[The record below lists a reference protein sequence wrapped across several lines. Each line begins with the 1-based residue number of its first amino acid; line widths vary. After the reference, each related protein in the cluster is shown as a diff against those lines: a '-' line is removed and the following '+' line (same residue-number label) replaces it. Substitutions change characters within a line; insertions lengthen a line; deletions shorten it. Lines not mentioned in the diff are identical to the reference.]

1 MQQQT
6 NPRNSYSMETQSKL
20 LQSHRES
27 STELDFNQ
35 QEAWVRE
42 RLELQIQS
50 QVFKSKVSELVQ
62 EEIRKSRTIS
72 QVLDSLYLLKD
83 SLQRINRW
91 VSEEEFGGKVGKE
104 EILEDELDVLFSEMR
119 SVYQFASVVESRIV
133 KREEIRTKEKM
144 EMDERIVSLIEE
156 NRDING
162 LLRVAMLEKMNLE
175 RTLNKLKGSG
185 EQKRVAIL
193 QIAERGLQKVGF
205 GFMMSSVAEEPPV
218 DSASIDSGQGQS
230 EDEVVSVAATFEN
243 MMKNLRLE
251 IANLRRSLEESRL
264 ENEHLQSFSDEQ
276 AQKIAENI
284 LYIEHLEERLNKL
297 VHNIDELMLEVT
309 KAEEDATRWKQA
321 CELEVE
327 AGRTAIEE
335 RDKEVALLKEELSRT
350 KLALDASNNKMQLKE
365 RLASTAMAAQEAAEI
380 SLRLA
385 DSRSA
390 GLRERIEELTK
401 QLEEDVDQE
410 KKERDRGRRRLR
422 HECWPWRVLRFTPA
436 VSSRPGNLNRRRRL
450 PEMEALLHFM

>member
-1 MQQQT
+1 
-6 NPRNSYSMETQSKL
+6 
-20 LQSHRES
+20 
-27 STELDFNQ
+27 
-35 QEAWVRE
+35 
-42 RLELQIQS
+42 
-50 QVFKSKVSELVQ
+50 
-62 EEIRKSRTIS
+62 
-72 QVLDSLYLLKD
+72 
-83 SLQRINRW
+83 
-91 VSEEEFGGKVGKE
+91 
-104 EILEDELDVLFSEMR
+104 
-119 SVYQFASVVESRIV
+119 
-133 KREEIRTKEKM
+133 
-144 EMDERIVSLIEE
+144 
-156 NRDING
+156 
-162 LLRVAMLEKMNLE
+162 MNLE
-175 RTLNKLKGSG
+175 RTLNKLKRSG

-218 DSASIDSGQGQS
+218 DSANIDSGQS
-230 EDEVVSVAATFEN
+230 EDEVVSVAATFEK

-264 ENEHLQSFSDEQ
+264 ENEHLQSFSGEQ
-276 AQKIAENI
+276 AQKIAENM

-335 RDKEVALLKEELSRT
+335 RDREVALLKEELSRT
-350 KLALDASNNKMQLKE
+350 KMALDASNNKMQLKE
-365 RLASTAMAAQEAAEI
+365 RLASTAMTALEAAEI

-401 QLEEDVDQE
+401 QLEEDVDQG
-410 KKERDRGRRRLR
+410 KKEKDCGRRRLR

-436 VSSRPGNLNRRRRL
+436 VSSRPGNLNRMRRL

>member
-1 MQQQT
+1 
-6 NPRNSYSMETQSKL
+6 METQSKL
-20 LQSHRES
+20 LQSLRES

-35 QEAWVRE
+35 EEAWAGE
-42 RLELQIQS
+42 RLEFEIQS
-50 QVFKSKVSELVQ
+50 QVFKSKVSELLQ
-62 EEIRKSRTIS
+62 EDIRKSRTIS

-83 SLQRINRW
+83 CLQRINGW
-91 VSEEEFGGKVGKE
+91 VSEEECGGKVGKG

-119 SVYQFASVVESRIV
+119 SVYRFAAVVESRIA

-156 NRDING
+156 NRDVNG
-162 LLRVAMLEKMNLE
+162 LLRVALAEKVKLE

-185 EQKRVAIL
+185 EQKRVTIL

-205 GFMMSSVAEEPPV
+205 GFMMSSTVAEEPPV
-218 DSASIDSGQGQS
+218 DSANSDSGQS
-230 EDEVVSVAATFEN
+230 EDDVVSVATTFEN
-243 MMKNLRLE
+243 MMKNFRLE

-284 LYIEHLEERLNKL
+284 LYIEHLEVRVNKL
-297 VHNIDELMLEVT
+297 VHNVNVDELMLKVT
-309 KAEEDATRWKQA
+309 KTEEDANRWKQA

-327 AGRTAIEE
+327 AGRSALEE
-335 RDKEVALLKEELSRT
+335 RDREVAMLKEELSRT
-350 KLALDASNNKMQLKE
+350 KMALDALNNKMQLKE

-401 QLEEDVDQE
+401 QLEEDVDQG

-422 HECWPWRVLRFTPA
+422 HACWPWRVLRFTPA
-436 VSSRPGNLNRRRRL
+436 VSSRPGNRNRRRTL

>member
-335 RDKEVALLKEELSRT
+335 RDKEVNDLFYTILIFILYY
-350 KLALDASNNKMQLKE
+350 
-365 RLASTAMAAQEAAEI
+365 
-380 SLRLA
+380 
-385 DSRSA
+385 
-390 GLRERIEELTK
+390 
-401 QLEEDVDQE
+401 
-410 KKERDRGRRRLR
+410 
-422 HECWPWRVLRFTPA
+422 F
-436 VSSRPGNLNRRRRL
+436 
-450 PEMEALLHFM
+450 